1 MSGHVRVEAL
11 VIPTI
16 YNFLKKLLDSV
27 PYYRPYITSECSFKP
42 NGGRLCHS
50 KKEKFT
56 DVRKMIAVAKLP

>member
-27 PYYRPYITSECSFKP
+27 PYYRPYITSECSFNLNQMEANYATQK
-42 NGGRLCHS
+42 RRSLQMS
-50 KKEKFT
+50 E
-56 DVRKMIAVAKLP
+56 R